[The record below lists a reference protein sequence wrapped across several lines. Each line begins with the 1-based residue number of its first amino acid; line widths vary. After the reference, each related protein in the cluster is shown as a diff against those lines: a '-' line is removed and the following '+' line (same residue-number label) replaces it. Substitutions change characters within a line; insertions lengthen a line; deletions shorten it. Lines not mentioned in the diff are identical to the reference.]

1 MYKNWKKKYNNKIRK
16 KSLGDEIA
24 AEYMKVKKWEQN
36 KFHNKIWQKKNTYF
50 NENIPKTKYLTLKI
64 KRKTWRI

>member
-1 MYKNWKKKYNNKIRK
+1 MQIKISWTNIIIILSQKLNCSR
-16 KSLGDEIA
+16 
-24 AEYMKVKKWEQN
+24 QN

-64 KRKTWRI
+64 KRKT